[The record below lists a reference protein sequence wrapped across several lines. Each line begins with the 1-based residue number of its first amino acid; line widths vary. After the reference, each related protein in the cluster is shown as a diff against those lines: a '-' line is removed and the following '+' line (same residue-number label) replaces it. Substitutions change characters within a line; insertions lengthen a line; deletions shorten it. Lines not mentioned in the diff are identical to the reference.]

1 MKRLPDDTIAAISTP
16 PGEGGIG
23 IVRLSGP
30 AAVSIAD
37 SFFSSPHGTR
47 LSGVRSHTIHHGF
60 IIDPRDDRRIDEVLV
75 SVMRAPGTYTRED
88 VVEINCHGGTLPVQ
102 RTLRLVLAAGARLAD
117 PGEFTKR
124 AFLNGRLD
132 LSQAEAVIDLIRA
145 KTDQAERLAMQQLE
159 GRLSERITV
168 LREALLDLCAHVEA
182 YIDFP
187 EDEVPDLVQ
196 TELAM
201 SCMRLARELGS
212 LSRQY
217 DEGRLYREGAAAAIV
232 GKPNVGKSSL
242 LNAMLDSDRA
252 IVTEIPGTTRD
263 VIEEYLNI
271 RGIPLRI
278 MDTAGIRE
286 THDLAEQ
293 EGVRRS
299 LRAIEGAD
307 IVIAVLD
314 GSRQP
319 DSADRELIGRISGK
333 KALLVINKSDMLDPG
348 FELAVVGVSAPE
360 GIVPGLFPVRFAD
373 GSSTQGVAVSAKDG
387 SNIEV
392 LKDCVKALLLPDETG
407 VGGTSRDDL
416 LVTNIRH
423 KQALD
428 NAAGALERA
437 HASIRAAEPQ
447 ELTALSL
454 REALDAIGEIIGVV
468 SSDDILDR
476 IFSQFCI
483 GK

>member
-1 MKRLPDDTIAAISTP
+1 MKHLPDDTIAAISTP

-23 IVRLSGP
+23 IVRLSGMD
-30 AAVSIAD
+30 AVAIAD
-37 SFFSSPHGTR
+37 TLFDSPRGAT
-47 LSGVRSHTIHHGF
+47 LAAAKSHTMHHGF
-60 IIDPRDDRRIDEVLV
+60 IADRSTGQRIDEVLV
-75 SVMRAPGTYTRED
+75 SIMRAPRTYTCED
-88 VVEINCHGGTLPVQ
+88 VVEINCHGGTIPVMK
-102 RTLRLVLAAGARLAD
+102 TLKLVLQGGARLAE

-145 KTDQAERLAMQQLE
+145 KTDHAERIAMQQLD
-159 GRLSERITV
+159 GRLSVRIIE
-168 LREALLDLCAHVEA
+168 LRDVVVDLCAHVEA

-187 EDEVPDLVQ
+187 EDDLPDLVQ
-196 TELAM
+196 TELSM
-201 SCMRLARELGS
+201 SCMRIVRDLRM
-212 LSRQY
+212 LSGQY

-242 LNAMLDSDRA
+242 LNALLDTDRA
-252 IVTEIPGTTRD
+252 IVTDLPGTTRD
-263 VIEEYLNI
+263 VIEECLNI

-299 LRAIEGAD
+299 LKALEGAD

-319 DSADRELIGRISGK
+319 DAADKELIERIAGK
-333 KALLVINKSDMLDPG
+333 KVLLVVNKADALLPDFVVAGLGIN
-348 FELAVVGVSAPE
+348 APLPLPDVAP
-360 GIVPGLFPVRFAD
+360 ITFID
-373 GSSTQGVAVSAKDG
+373 GSAGQAIAVSAKNG
-387 SNIEV
+387 QNIEA
-392 LKDCVKALLLPDETG
+392 LKDCIKTLLVPAGQLPAG
-407 VGGTSRDDL
+407 SSRDDL

-423 KQALD
+423 KHALD
-428 NAAGALERA
+428 
-437 HASIRAAEPQ
+437 SAAEAMEQAHVSLRNHDPQ
-447 ELTALSL
+447 EITALSL
-454 REALDAIGEIIGVV
+454 RETLDALGEIVGIV
-468 SSDDILDR
+468 STDDILDR